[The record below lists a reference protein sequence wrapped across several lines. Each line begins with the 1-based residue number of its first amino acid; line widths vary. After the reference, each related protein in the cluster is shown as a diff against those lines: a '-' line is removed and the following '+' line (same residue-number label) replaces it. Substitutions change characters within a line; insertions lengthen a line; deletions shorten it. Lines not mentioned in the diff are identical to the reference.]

1 MQSNPCCHSPPPPL
15 LIPVSRLYFWLLN
28 WFRAHAFYM
37 KLSACLSDFLQAQQS
52 PCPHA
57 PPATPLAPGTLG
69 KTPLNSTRKMFG
81 AAISGQHLLT
91 NTRRERCRSHNPNRG
106 PSRQCRYLS
115 SYLYCNHRQQV
126 KRGTGQGGTR
136 KCGCHQKQRNERS
149 AKNTRKKANVRKKTC
164 RIKCSKRQALLP
176 PPLLLPALLVP
187 AFFVF

>member
-1 MQSNPCCHSPPPPL
+1 MPPCSH
-15 LIPVSRLYFWLLN
+15 
-28 WFRAHAFYM
+28 
-37 KLSACLSDFLQAQQS
+37 
-52 PCPHA
+52 
-57 PPATPLAPGTLG
+57 ATPLAPGTLG

-126 KRGTGQGGTR
+126 KRGTGQEGTR
-136 KCGCHQKQRNERS
+136 KCGCHQKQRNEKS